1 MKQKFQT
8 LKKAID
14 GKLHWIVGAV
24 IVIQPALDV
33 LSYFLGELGNNSF
46 STALRFLL
54 LMAVALL
61 GCVVS
66 DKKRVYVI
74 FYGIMGAFWV
84 AHMANCYRIGYQSM
98 VADTANFLRIM
109 SFPMYTLS
117 FITFFQKG
125 KNIRKWIYTG
135 FAINLAEIVLFTAL
149 PWATGNPV
157 YTYAS
162 LGLGVMG
169 WFGVANAQSAII
181 VLVMPLAIFFAWKT
195 GKYLVFLLSLVLS
208 FGLMFITGTKFTFY
222 SIFIIAGAYVFL
234 FALHYKKQCLRYVVP
249 LLGVVVLVVAFR
261 SYAPMMQR
269 ESQSQYALNNYQ
281 NLVEESLKN
290 SGTDQEELDQI
301 RQELEESGKEGGS
314 SQEGPTEGEDVRLK
328 RLRDS
333 LMGVYTDPE
342 VYGPVFG
349 NMYDRFGVYNVMD
362 AYNYT
367 SEPSVLSDSRV
378 RKSMYAKLMWEEKD
392 FLTRLLGFEYSDM
405 IYGDTIYDL
414 ENDFPAVFYF
424 CGYIGFGLYMVFL
437 ALFVVMIFWAFGQDV
452 AAAWRGQK
460 DKGRPKPVRALCA
473 FGGGVQRFL
482 TVEMG
487 AVGMTFLL
495 AAIAAQISGNV
506 LRRPNVTA
514 YFAIAAAYLCY
525 LTVIQRRQRGKE
537 K

>member
-1 MKQKFQT
+1 M
-8 LKKAID
+8 
-14 GKLHWIVGAV
+14 
-24 IVIQPALDV
+24 
-33 LSYFLGELGNNSF
+33 
-46 STALRFLL
+46 
-54 LMAVALL
+54 
-61 GCVVS
+61 
-66 DKKRVYVI
+66 
-74 FYGIMGAFWV
+74 
-84 AHMANCYRIGYQSM
+84 
-98 VADTANFLRIM
+98 
-109 SFPMYTLS
+109 
-117 FITFFQKG
+117 
-125 KNIRKWIYTG
+125 
-135 FAINLAEIVLFTAL
+135 LFTAL

-234 FALHYKKQCLRYVVP
+234 FVLHYKKQCLRYVVP

-290 SGTDQEELDQI
+290 SGTDQI

-314 SQEGPTEGEDVRLK
+314 SQEGPTEGEDVWLK

-424 CGYIGFGLYMVFL
+424 CGYIGFLGLWPRCGRRL
-437 ALFVVMIFWAFGQDV
+437 ARPEGQGPPQAGAGPVRLWGRGAAVPHGGDGRRGHDLPAGGHRGADFRQRAAPAQRDRLLRHRRGVPVLFDRHP
-452 AAAWRGQK
+452 AAAARQGKVNIPPYPGNGERGE
-460 DKGRPKPVRALCA
+460 PRA
-473 FGGGVQRFL
+473 
-482 TVEMG
+482 
-487 AVGMTFLL
+487 
-495 AAIAAQISGNV
+495 AAGS
-506 LRRPNVTA
+506 RRPF
-514 YFAIAAAYLCY
+514 FAGI
-525 LTVIQRRQRGKE
+525 
-537 K
+537 